1 MPHEQPPRRKPGPQ
15 PFRTFHTKIDFHL
28 TPKLHTA
35 MKIVA
40 AERGV
45 TLEDV
50 YREAAESFLARR
62 DAGEE
67 IVYLATPVVHG
78 ATRVGVLMADELRG
92 RMRAVAKSDHQV
104 LGNVFETAVRFYL
117 RSLDHAGV

>member
-1 MPHEQPPRRKPGPQ
+1 MPDEQPPRRKPGPQ
-15 PFRTFHTKIDFHL
+15 PWRKFYTMIGFHL
-28 TPKLHTA
+28 TPRLHEA

-40 AERGV
+40 AERGL

-50 YREAAESFLARR
+50 YREAAEAFLARR
-62 DAGEE
+62 ETGEE
-67 IVYLATPVVHG
+67 IVYLATPSVHG
-78 ATRVGVLMADELRG
+78 ATRVGVLMADELRA

-117 RSLDHAGV
+117 RALEHPGV